1 MLRLWKS
8 LVVAIA
14 VSVLGACSWLQSA
27 PPPDKPQ
34 VTVGAD
40 GKISVAPE
48 PLDFS
53 KMSGETPIVWSL
65 PKDSPY
71 RFAKAGIVVDDS
83 KDPPVSSRE
92 EFVDWR
98 VSEDGKTVTCRNV
111 HRGKGR
117 HKYTIYLRDASGKE
131 LPPFDPNI
139 WN

>member
-1 MLRLWKS
+1 MPRLWKS

-14 VSVLGACSWLQSA
+14 VSVLGACSWLKSA

-40 GKISVAPE
+40 GKVSVAPE
-48 PLDFS
+48 PLDFTNIP
-53 KMSGETPIVWSL
+53 GETPIVWSL

-71 RFAKAGIVVDDS
+71 RFSKAIVVEDS
-83 KDPPVSSRE
+83 KDPPVSSAE

-98 VSEDGKTVTCRNV
+98 VSEDGKTVSCRNV

-117 HKYTIYLRDASGKE
+117 HKYTIFLRDASGKE
-131 LPPFDPNI
+131 FAYDPFI